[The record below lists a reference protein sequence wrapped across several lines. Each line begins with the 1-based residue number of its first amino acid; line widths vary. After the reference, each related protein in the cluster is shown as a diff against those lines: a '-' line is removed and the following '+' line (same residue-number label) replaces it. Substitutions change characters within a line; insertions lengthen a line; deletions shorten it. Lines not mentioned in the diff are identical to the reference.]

1 MPGVNPPKSQ
11 ARSPQAAAFL
21 PGNVSESS
29 SWLQGSGLLPEK
41 VPVRTLLMA
50 FPCYYMDV
58 NVGRRGGLSLSAQ
71 PQSPLLPF
79 LPGPL
84 PQFICHLL
92 VDKAENPKQVLE

>member
-1 MPGVNPPKSQ
+1 
-11 ARSPQAAAFL
+11 
-21 PGNVSESS
+21 
-29 SWLQGSGLLPEK
+29 
-41 VPVRTLLMA
+41 MA